1 MKSHNCVTHGALRT
15 TDYLLVPNNEEGK
28 KFYVTGQGQ
37 YSLYKSS
44 KVNQQVLAVLREN
57 LMGLVYKR

>member
-1 MKSHNCVTHGALRT
+1 MKKENIFMLEDKDS
-15 TDYLLVPNNEEGK
+15 
-28 KFYVTGQGQ
+28 
-37 YSLYKSS
+37 SLYKSS

>member
-1 MKSHNCVTHGALRT
+1 MKKENIFMLQDKDS
-15 TDYLLVPNNEEGK
+15 
-28 KFYVTGQGQ
+28 
-37 YSLYKSS
+37 SLYKSS